1 MVLRHSFRNNAAG
14 RRKLIAVNFHMN
26 PFGSIALNQTA
37 GSKLKRYAS
46 IVRDRDFQKFRVN
59 AIDFCKM
66 LFRLFLEVVEKLA
79 INFVAYLKIQVH
91 GHAVKVVANT
101 ERRSAIH
108 YPFVVLQMVIDEV
121 ENVELQLLFKSIEA
135 RFGIGNANAIG

>member
-26 PFGSIALNQTA
+26 PFGSVALNQTA
-37 GSKLKRYAS
+37 GSEFKRYAS

-66 LFRLFLEVVEKLA
+66 LFCLFLESAQKVAVNL
-79 INFVAYLKIQVH
+79 VAYLEIQIN
-91 GHAVKVVANT
+91 GHSV
-101 ERRSAIH
+101 E
-108 YPFVVLQMVIDEV
+108 VIADA
-121 ENVELQLLFKSIEA
+121 KC
-135 RFGIGNANAIG
+135 